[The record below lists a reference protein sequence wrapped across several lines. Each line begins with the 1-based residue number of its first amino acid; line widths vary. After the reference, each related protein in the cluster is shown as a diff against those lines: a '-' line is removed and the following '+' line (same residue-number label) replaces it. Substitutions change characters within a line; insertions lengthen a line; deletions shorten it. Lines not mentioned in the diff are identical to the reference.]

1 MANTLLFDLDGTL
14 LDSVD
19 DLTVAINNTLTS
31 LDLKT
36 ITRDDVTL
44 FIGKGAKVLVQ
55 RALEKSCGKKPDEN
69 TVLETLPRYLS
80 EMKLAEGTRTKQLP
94 GVPQSLKALQEADFK
109 MAIVTNK
116 PAAIARRLAA
126 QFDLMPYFETIL
138 GAGDVDSVKPNP
150 EMLIEAAHRMG
161 VSIRDCVMIGD
172 SMNDSLAA
180 RNAGIRAYLLK
191 TGYNEG
197 VVIDQWAK
205 ENAPDDLV
213 FNTMT
218 ELSEY
223 LINERRTK

>member
-1 MANTLLFDLDGTL
+1 
-14 LDSVD
+14 
-19 DLTVAINNTLTS
+19 
-31 LDLKT
+31 
-36 ITRDDVTL
+36 
-44 FIGKGAKVLVQ
+44 
-55 RALEKSCGKKPDEN
+55 
-69 TVLETLPRYLS
+69 
-80 EMKLAEGTRTKQLP
+80 
-94 GVPQSLKALQEADFK
+94 
-109 MAIVTNK
+109 
-116 PAAIARRLAA
+116 
-126 QFDLMPYFETIL
+126 
-138 GAGDVDSVKPNP
+138 
-150 EMLIEAAHRMG
+150 MG

>member
-1 MANTLLFDLDGTL
+1 M
-14 LDSVD
+14 
-19 DLTVAINNTLTS
+19 
-31 LDLKT
+31 
-36 ITRDDVTL
+36 R
-44 FIGKGAKVLVQ
+44 Q
-55 RALEKSCGKKPDEN
+55 KPDEN

-94 GVPQSLKALQEADFK
+94 GVPQSLKALQEAGFK